1 MKTMIAGLALV
12 LTLGLAAAEP
22 TESREWVSV
31 TGSKV
36 KGSALSVS
44 AGQVL
49 IKLENGRELTV
60 PLNKLSESDQGF
72 LSKHF
77 GDPPAAE
84 GAAAAKTTGSGLPL
98 VTDGLAHKVGEVAGP
113 IDAGG
118 GSHYFVYVPK
128 TLRKGRLAPLLHFN
142 GSGGG
147 SARSVKKHAE
157 GAELNGWIVA
167 ASVESKNGPGH
178 PVQNHEHAKN
188 CVKHLIGSLPVD
200 PQRVYF
206 TGGSGGGAMSFY
218 NAARIQS
225 AGAMPHIGYIP
236 DDTNLKGGDFFV
248 INGANDYNRYTS
260 AAAVKSLGKNAI
272 HRFFV
277 GGHQE
282 GPDWLCA
289 EGMTWL
295 NGRYLAKNKRSPE
308 LAAERPDYEAA
319 MISWIEKLS
328 SSEPHRAYYWCVF
341 LKDDYKITGPNAAAV
356 ESLRTSLAGKPGCE
370 GYAKGIAEISD
381 FSERN
386 YAEMGSGSLFAHTTP
401 KLESAAAKLA
411 GKLAGV
417 PLLEELAT
425 ALGKPT
431 VGK

>member
-1 MKTMIAGLALV
+1 
-12 LTLGLAAAEP
+12 
-22 TESREWVSV
+22 V

-36 KGSALSVS
+36 KGSALSVT

-60 PLNKLSESDQGF
+60 PLDKLSDSDRGF
-72 LSKHF
+72 LTKHF
-77 GDPPAAE
+77 GDAPAAE
-84 GAAAAKTTGSGLPL
+84 GAATGKAAGSGLPL
-98 VTDGLAHKVGEVAGP
+98 VTDGLAQKVGEVVGP

-147 SARSVKKHAE
+147 NARSVKKHVE

-188 CVKHLIGSLPVD
+188 CVKHLIGTLPVD

-218 NAARIQS
+218 NAARIPS

-236 DDTNLKGGDFFV
+236 DDTHLKGGDFFV
-248 INGANDYNRYTS
+248 INGATDYNRYTS
-260 AAAVKSLGKNAI
+260 AVAVKSLGKNAI

-277 GGHQE
+277 GGHRE
-282 GPDWLCA
+282 GPDWLCT

-295 NGRYLAKNKRSPE
+295 NGRYLSKNKRSSE
-308 LAAERPDYEAA
+308 LAAERLDYEAA
-319 MISWIEKLS
+319 MIAWIGQLS
-328 SSEPHRAYYWCVF
+328 ASEPHRAYYWCVY
-341 LKDDYKITGPNAAAV
+341 LKDDYKISGPNAAAV
-356 ESLRTSLAGKPGCE
+356 ESLRSSLAGKPGCE
-370 GYAKGIAEISD
+370 SYAKGIAEISD

-401 KLESAAAKLA
+401 KLEGAA
-411 GKLAGV
+411 GKLAGKFAGV
-417 PLLEELAT
+417 PMIEELARE
-425 ALGKPT
+425 LGKPT
-431 VGK
+431 AGK

>member
-1 MKTMIAGLALV
+1 MKKLLHGLALLV
-12 LTLGLAAAEP
+12 TLGFAAAEP

-36 KGSALSVS
+36 KGSALSVTT
-44 AGQVL
+44 GQVL

-60 PLNKLSESDQGF
+60 PLNKLSDADRGF
-72 LSKHF
+72 LSEHF
-77 GDPPAAE
+77 GDVPPAE
-84 GAAAAKTTGSGLPL
+84 GAATGKASGSGQPL
-98 VTDGLAHKVGEVAGP
+98 ITDGLAHKVGEVVGP

-147 SARSVKKHAE
+147 NAQSVKKHVE
-157 GAELNGWIVA
+157 GGELNGWIVA

-188 CVKHLIGSLPVD
+188 CVKHLIETLPVD
-200 PQRVYF
+200 PKRVYF
-206 TGGSGGGAMSFY
+206 TGGSGGGAMSYY
-218 NAARIQS
+218 NAARIPS

-236 DDTNLKGGDFFV
+236 EETNLKGGDFFV
-248 INGANDYNRYTS
+248 INGATDYNRYTS
-260 AAAVKSLGKNAI
+260 AVAVKSLGKNAI

-277 GGHQE
+277 GGHRE
-282 GPDWLCA
+282 GPDWLCT
-289 EGMTWL
+289 EGMAWL
-295 NGRYLAKNKRSPE
+295 NGRYLSKNKRSSE
-308 LAAERPDYEAA
+308 LAAERLDYESA

-328 SSEPHRAYYWCVF
+328 ASEAHRAYYWCVY
-341 LKDDYKITGPNAAAV
+341 LRDDYKISGANAAAV
-356 ESLRTSLAGKPGCE
+356 ESLRSTLAAKPGCE
-370 GYAKGIAEISD
+370 GYAKGIAEISE

-386 YAEMGSGSLFAHTTP
+386 YAEMGSGSLFGHTTP

-411 GKLAGV
+411 AKFAGV
-417 PLLEELAT
+417 PTLEELARE
-425 ALGKPT
+425 LGKPT
-431 VGK
+431 SGK

>member
-1 MKTMIAGLALV
+1 MKTMIAGWGLV
-12 LTLGLAAAEP
+12 LMLGLAAAEP

-36 KGSALSVS
+36 TGSALSVS
-44 AGQVL
+44 GGQVL

-60 PLNKLSESDQGF
+60 PLDKLSDADRGY
-72 LSKHF
+72 LGKHF
-77 GDPPAAE
+77 GDAPAAE
-84 GAAAAKTTGSGLPL
+84 AAPTGKAADSGLPL
-98 VTDGLAHKVGEVAGP
+98 ITDGLAQKVGEVSGP
-113 IDAGG
+113 VDAGG
-118 GSHYFVYVPK
+118 GSNYFVYVPK

-147 SARSVKKHAE
+147 SARAVKKHVE

-218 NAARIQS
+218 NAARIPS

-236 DDTNLKGGDFFV
+236 DDTQLKGGDFFV
-248 INGANDYNRYTS
+248 INGATDYNRYTS

-282 GPDWLCA
+282 GPDWLCS

-295 NGRYLAKNKRSPE
+295 NGRYLSKSKRSSE
-308 LAAERPDYEAA
+308 LAAERLDYEAA
-319 MISWIEKLS
+319 MISWIGKLA
-328 SSEPHRAYYWCVF
+328 SSEPHRAFYWCVF
-341 LKDDYKITGPNAAAV
+341 LKDEYKISGPNAAAV
-356 ESLRTSLAGKPGCE
+356 ESLRSSLAGKPGCE
-370 GYAKGIAEISD
+370 GYAKGIAEISE

-386 YAEMGSGSLFAHTTP
+386 YAEMGSGSLFGHTTP
-401 KLESAAAKLA
+401 KLESGAEKLA

-417 PLLEELAT
+417 PLLEELAR

>member
-1 MKTMIAGLALV
+1 MKSIIFGLALIV
-12 LTLGLAAAEP
+12 TLGLNAAEP

-36 KGSALSVS
+36 KGSALSVAS
-44 AGQVL
+44 GQVL

-60 PLNKLSESDQGF
+60 PLDKLSDGDRGF
-72 LSKHF
+72 LTKHF
-77 GDPPAAE
+77 GDAPAAA
-84 GAAAAKTTGSGLPL
+84 GAATGKAAGSGLPL
-98 VTDGLAHKVGEVAGP
+98 VTDGLSQKVGEVAGP

-147 SARSVKKHAE
+147 NARSVQKHVE

-188 CVKHLIGSLPVD
+188 CVKHLIGTLPVD

-218 NAARIQS
+218 NAARIPS

-236 DDTNLKGGDFFV
+236 DDTNLKGGDYFV
-248 INGANDYNRYTS
+248 INGATDYNRYTS

-277 GGHQE
+277 GGHRE
-282 GPDWLCA
+282 GPDWLCT
-289 EGMTWL
+289 EGMAWL
-295 NGRYLAKNKRSPE
+295 NGRYLSKNKRSSE
-308 LAAERPDYEAA
+308 LAAERSDYEAA
-319 MISWIEKLS
+319 MIAWIEKLAA
-328 SSEPHRAYYWCVF
+328 SEPHRAYYWCVY
-341 LKDDYKITGPNAAAV
+341 LKDDYKITGANAAAV
-356 ESLRTSLAGKPGCE
+356 ESLRSSLAGKPGCE

-386 YAEMGSGSLFAHTTP
+386 YAEMGSGSLFGHTTP
-401 KLESAAAKLA
+401 KLEGAAEKLA
-411 GKLAGV
+411 GKYAGV
-417 PLLEELAT
+417 PMIEELARE
-425 ALGKPT
+425 LGKPT
-431 VGK
+431 AGK